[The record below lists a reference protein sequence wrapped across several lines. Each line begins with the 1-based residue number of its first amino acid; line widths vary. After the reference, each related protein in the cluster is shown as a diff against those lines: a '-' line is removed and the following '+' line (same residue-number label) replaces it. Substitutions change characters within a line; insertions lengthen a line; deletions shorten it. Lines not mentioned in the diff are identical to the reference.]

1 MQPRVRAYMDELT
14 EELLTSGMPV
24 SVFHNEVAPS
34 QYEFS
39 PFFKLTNVASDE
51 NTLAMEVMEDLA
63 VRTIIWKA
71 FSEDLSVLEI
81 QPLY

>member
-1 MQPRVRAYMDELT
+1 MDELT
-14 EELLTSGMPV
+14 EELLTLGMPV

-63 VRTIIWKA
+63 VTPKITYPYARTRKN
-71 FSEDLSVLEI
+71 DG
-81 QPLY
+81 